1 MLFDPLMRIIIIQS
15 IAFFDK
21 NGDAGGGEIHLHRLA
36 SEWKKKGNEVIL
48 FTNTSD
54 LGSKYYEDYD
64 RIFHLRI
71 LDTKLKNGS
80 MTLKIY
86 LQWLLQFRQLRSIIE
101 GLNENT
107 ETLVIAD
114 APTISDIILLGFIK
128 KRLKTIGVVYF
139 HHIPPSPIW
148 HPLKRG
154 SIIAT
159 TIRWL
164 NSQIS
169 LLLTKIFCAVPVI
182 DHPSTLT
189 DAGWRFSYGI
199 LNDDA
204 FLEVYPQDY
213 GDKDIYSLCFISRN
227 DVSKGVMDLLEI
239 MSYLKELVPQV
250 KLTIAGSI
258 PNPSV
263 IQNLENEIRKRGLQ
277 GCITIKGFINRNEKE
292 DLLKK
297 SSIFVFPSYEEGW
310 SLAVMEAAAYSCIP
324 VTYDLP
330 AYDYLGQFAVKVP
343 VGNTEEMA
351 RVIYKLICDQERR
364 ILVSKNL
371 KDAVRKY
378 NAKDIAMYE
387 LDYFNSL
394 LNSYRNYHRR
404 KDG

>member
-1 MLFDPLMRIIIIQS
+1 MRIIIIQS
-15 IAFFDK
+15 VAGFDK
-21 NGDAGGGEIHLHRLA
+21 KGDAGGGEIHLHRMA
-36 SEWKKKGNEVIL
+36 SEWKKEGNEIIL
-48 FTNTSD
+48 FTNTLDS
-54 LGSKYYEDYD
+54 GSKYYENYD
-64 RIFHLRI
+64 KIIKLQN
-71 LDTKLKNGS
+71 LDAKLKHGS

-86 LQWLLQFRQLRSIIE
+86 FQWILQFKQLKSIIY
-101 GLNENT
+101 GINNNT
-107 ETLVIAD
+107 ETLVIAS
-114 APTISDIILLGFIK
+114 APTISDIILLGFIT
-128 KRLKTIGVVYF
+128 KRLKTTGVVYF
-139 HHIPPSPIW
+139 HHIHPSPIW

-169 LLLTKIFCAVPVI
+169 LLLTKIFCAVPVM

-199 LNDDA
+199 LNDDD
-204 FLEVYPQDY
+204 FLEVYPPDY
-213 GDKDIYSLCFISRN
+213 DDKDIYSLCFISRN
-227 DVSKGVMDLLEI
+227 DASKGVMDLPEI

-263 IQNLENEIRKRGLQ
+263 IQNLENEIRKHGLQ
-277 GCITIKGFINRNEKE
+277 GCITIKGFINKNEKE

-324 VTYDLP
+324 VTYDIP

-343 VGNTEEMA
+343 VGNTKEMA
-351 RVIYKLICDQERR
+351 RVIYELIHDKERR
-364 ILVSKNL
+364 NMIAKNL
-371 KDAVRKY
+371 RDAVRKY
-378 NAKDIAMYE
+378 NVNDIAMHQ
-387 LDYFNSL
+387 LNYFKRLINTHK
-394 LNSYRNYHRR
+394 NGQCI
-404 KDG
+404 KDN